1 MLALTSRSCLVPAA
15 GNRLLIRL
23 GDTDVDYDPNF
34 KFYMTSRLANPHFM
48 PETCIQVNLINFT
61 VTRKVTR
68 LLAPLHTPLFPC
80 SVEALYECLAA

>member
-1 MLALTSRSCLVPAA
+1 VLAIA

-61 VTRKVTR
+61 VTRKVR
-68 LLAPLHTPLFPC
+68 LVAHPLVPDVAHSFL
-80 SVEALYECLAA
+80 EC